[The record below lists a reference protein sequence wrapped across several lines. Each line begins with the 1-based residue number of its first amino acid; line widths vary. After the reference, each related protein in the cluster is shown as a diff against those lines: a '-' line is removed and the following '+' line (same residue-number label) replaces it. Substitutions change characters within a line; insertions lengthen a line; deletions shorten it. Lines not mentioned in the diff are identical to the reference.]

1 MARDGSGTFNLAAG
15 NPVTTGTQI
24 TATWGNTTLA
34 DIASALTGSVAAD
47 GQTPIT
53 GPLKCAAGSV
63 SAPSFTFSA
72 ETNTGFYKSASNVVS
87 LAIAGSQK
95 YILGASSVTLAGSAS
110 ITGTEFGYLTGVSSA
125 IQTQLDAKQG
135 LDATLTALAGT
146 LTAANKIPYA
156 TNTDTAGELTF
167 NPSTALAASTSTVPS
182 QTVVKTA
189 VDELVANCSSAT
201 PDTSADYFVFE
212 DATDSTQKKALLNT
226 ISPFTSSYTSPSP
239 ATFASVQKL
248 VENHGL
254 GAAPKAVSAV
264 LRCVTTDAGYAVGD
278 EIHIA
283 SHDAPGN
290 GGNTIWS
297 NATQV
302 GYNNA
307 YGTPRVCHKTTGALT
322 TLTYANWVVVLR
334 AWK

>member
-212 DATDSTQKKALLNT
+212 DATDNTQKKALLST
-226 ISPFTSSYTSPSP
+226 ISS
-239 ATFASVQKL
+239 
-248 VENHGL
+248 GL
-254 GAAPKAVSAV
+254 GYGQTWQDVLSGKSIGNSYQNTTGKPIFVSVTGIASGVAGNMLLDVSADGV
-264 LRCVTTDAGYAVGD
+264 SWLTV
-278 EIHIA
+278 
-283 SHDAPGN
+283 SF
-290 GGNTIWS
+290 GGNNYTGGDYENVQAIVPSGHYYRIKSGS
-297 NATQV
+297 N
-302 GYNNA
+302 
-307 YGTPRVCHKTTGALT
+307 
-322 TLTYANWVVVLR
+322 TLYSWTELR
-334 AWK
+334 